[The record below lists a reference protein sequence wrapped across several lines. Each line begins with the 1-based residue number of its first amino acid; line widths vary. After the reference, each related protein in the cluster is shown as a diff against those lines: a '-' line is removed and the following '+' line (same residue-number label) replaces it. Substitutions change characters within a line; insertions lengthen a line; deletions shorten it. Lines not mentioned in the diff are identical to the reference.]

1 VVAAVAD
8 WGQKWQPTAGLVI
21 ITFDFKLMK
30 ILIFKIIIIIFSF
43 LHKSILFFKK
53 NPLDFLKKV
62 GSLNKK
68 LSIGFKKKIEE
79 LDPIY

>member
-1 VVAAVAD
+1 
-8 WGQKWQPTAGLVI
+8 
-21 ITFDFKLMK
+21 MK

-43 LHKSILFFKK
+43 LHKSILFFNKKK
-53 NPLDFLKKV
+53 NPLEFTHKNDPLDCLKKV

-79 LDPIY
+79 PDPIY

>member
-1 VVAAVAD
+1 
-8 WGQKWQPTAGLVI
+8 
-21 ITFDFKLMK
+21 MK